1 MLHYMYNSH
10 VKNCTYNN
18 NNNDNNN
25 NKIIMK
31 TLTMR

>member
-1 MLHYMYNSH
+1 MYNSH